1 MTSIFTSWIGTNK
14 PAAGDVEQGPSD
26 PTRMRALSS
35 GSNPMS
41 PIDRATSMTPKQP
54 YHFNEMAISS
64 PREHRHREASQATLN
79 GRASENGVAEHH
91 SRAAT
96 YPYADP
102 VSKSLHN
109 SRPNSMANASELGHE
124 PHTAM
129 GGGGHSEAAWSAA
142 PSSFDAAKGSAP
154 RRRKKLA
161 PPELL
166 VIVKPPPSKQ
176 ANPLNLQIQL
186 VMPQQLQNRRDGSQR
201 RSSMDSS
208 VAHGE
213 LSTAPSVE
221 LRRRDSI
228 TSTKSAGSELSAS
241 GSVASV
247 SSGRRV
253 TPLYNL
259 NFHNILSTTVSDA
272 GTDQKVAKYVKKG
285 IDLDGF
291 GILEPA
297 ELVMGINDMA
307 TFYRNVSNHK
317 GSTALQ
323 TGRAGTDLSP
333 RSEDDSSGGVDDA
346 SAFSAPARKNLGSA
360 PAAAEPP
367 TSFQAMTPEA
377 RGVEANLG
385 GKLLGKFKKFSLNVR
400 PGNANGAVGAFVRDT
415 SGASTQDRATG
426 PTSIGGNPSIFGKL
440 AGQTTTDNSRTSSS
454 HEIPQL
460 TPGAGVA
467 DGKRTEGYY
476 WTVRKWNR
484 KAHDGVPV
492 NFAGRTSAASPNSN
506 ANDGEGSNAV
516 LNSVWKR
523 FNVVNRMGGNEV
535 HPTPSQIP
543 VRFEWSRNSKRLP
556 SRRRAQENEAR
567 LGASVSL
574 NASVTSIDRH
584 TGVEASRSNA
594 SLHQQHHHAFPTT
607 SASAQSLGVEDAH
620 PRSSTGDALRST
632 SRPSSFISGAGG
644 HRSPRRC
651 SVDTSAAGSSAPHE
665 DSGDESDPEDS
676 ETPWNCHLVLGPTT
690 RIPLGT
696 LSPAPHHPKLV
707 GQLAV
712 PFPLPDLSAT
722 GLGPDGAGLTRE
734 ELKDVIIVTCLH
746 LIVRESFGGL
756 ARRRSNAGS
765 VGEGGVGV
773 VSASKASASKA
784 SASMA
789 SVNGWRLAS
798 VPKKH

>member
-1 MTSIFTSWIGTNK
+1 MTSIFTSWIGAGK
-14 PAAGDVEQGPSD
+14 PASDVEQGPSD
-26 PTRMRALSS
+26 PARMRALSS

-41 PIDRATSMTPKQP
+41 PIDRATSMTPKAPFQFGSQP
-54 YHFNEMAISS
+54 EWAMSS
-64 PREHRHREASQATLN
+64 PREHHHREPSEATLN
-79 GRASENGVAEHH
+79 GRASDNGIAEHP
-91 SRAAT
+91 RAASH
-96 YPYADP
+96 PYATDP
-102 VSKSLHN
+102 ESKSTFN
-109 SRPNSMANASELGHE
+109 SRSDSRMNASELSHE
-124 PHTAM
+124 RLTPFSSTL
-129 GGGGHSEAAWSAA
+129 GGVESEAAWSAA
-142 PSSFDAAKGSAP
+142 PSSDAAKGSAP

-213 LSTAPSVE
+213 LSTAPSLE

-241 GSVASV
+241 GSVASA
-247 SSGRRV
+247 STGRRV

-259 NFHNILSTTVSDA
+259 NFHSILSTTVSDA
-272 GTDQKVAKYVKKG
+272 GTDQKVAKYVRKG

-291 GILEPA
+291 GILEPR
-297 ELVMGINDMA
+297 ELINGLNDMA
-307 TFYRNVSNHK
+307 TLYRNAITDK
-317 GSTALQ
+317 GSTTLQ
-323 TGRAGTDLSP
+323 AGPGTNISP

-346 SAFSAPARKNLGSA
+346 SAFSAPARENPS
-360 PAAAEPP
+360 PAASDVPAAEPP

-385 GKLLGKFKKFSLNVR
+385 GKLLGKFKRFSLNVR
-400 PGNANGAVGAFVRDT
+400 PGSASGAVSAFGRD
-415 SGASTQDRATG
+415 SIATQDRATG
-426 PTSIGGNPSIFGKL
+426 GASAGNPSIFGKL
-440 AGQTTTDNSRTSSS
+440 AQSDNSKTSGSN
-454 HEIPQL
+454 EIPQL
-460 TPGAGVA
+460 TPGAGIA
-467 DGKRTEGYY
+467 EGKRTEGYY

-484 KAHDGVPV
+484 KAHDGIPV

-506 ANDGEGSNAV
+506 DAQGSNPV

-523 FNVVNRMGGNEV
+523 FNIVNRTGGNEV
-535 HPTPSQIP
+535 HPPPSQIP
-543 VRFEWSRNSKRLP
+543 VRFEWLRNSKKLS

-567 LGASVSL
+567 LRASVSL
-574 NASVTSIDRH
+574 NASVTSIDRP

-594 SLHQQHHHAFPTT
+594 SLQQSQQHHFPTT
-607 SASAQSLGVEDAH
+607 SASAQSLGVEDAISN
-620 PRSSTGDALRST
+620 PRLSTGDALRSP

-644 HRSPRRC
+644 HRSPRR
-651 SVDTSAAGSSAPHE
+651 SVDTSAAGSSAPHGDE
-665 DSGDESDPEDS
+665 DTGDESDPEDS

-712 PFPLPDLSAT
+712 PFPLPDLSST

-765 VGEGGVGV
+765 GDGGPNAV
-773 VSASKASASKA
+773 A
-784 SASMA
+784 ASMA
-789 SVNGWRLAS
+789 NVNGWRLAS